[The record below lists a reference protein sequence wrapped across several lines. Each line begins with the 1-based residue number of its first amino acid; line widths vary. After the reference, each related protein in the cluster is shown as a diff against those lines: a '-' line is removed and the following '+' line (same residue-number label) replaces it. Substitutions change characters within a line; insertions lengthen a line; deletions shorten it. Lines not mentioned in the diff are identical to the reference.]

1 MEFWGWLSQN
11 CFNLF
16 GSAGVAGL
24 WFTVVSLRDETK
36 ATRDANLLTLTSN
49 HRELGKVYLDNRDLL
64 KRVYNASANTKKQPV
79 TMAEEVYINMKIQ
92 QLNSAY
98 YMMRDQLVVKV
109 EGMRRDVS
117 EFLSLPVP
125 REAWE
130 KIKVFQNDDFVAFV
144 ESCLNWK

>member
-1 MEFWGWLSQN
+1 MGFWEWLSQN

-49 HRELGKVYLDNRDLL
+49 HRELGKVYLDNRELL
-64 KRVYNASANTKKQPV
+64 KRVYDASADTRKQPV

-98 YMMRDQLVVKV
+98 YMMRDQLVVK
-109 EGMRRDVS
+109 
-117 EFLSLPVP
+117 
-125 REAWE
+125 
-130 KIKVFQNDDFVAFV
+130 
-144 ESCLNWK
+144 